1 MKNPTTFITKGG
13 VSDADLVRAARDMYE
28 ALGALLHEVDASG
41 NGTAPDYG
49 WPAAVS
55 ASRAAIAKARGDRA

>member
-1 MKNPTTFITKGG
+1 MNNPTPFITKDG
-13 VSDADLVRAARDMYE
+13 VSDADLMRAGRDMFE
-28 ALGALLHEVDASG
+28 ALAALLYEVDASG

-55 ASRAAIAKARGDRA
+55 ASRTALAKAQGLS